1 MIVRKKKHLQP
12 LVFFFC
18 FKNVVH
24 VKDTVFENAEENQDV
39 ILLAVSCT
47 LAILCLL

>member
-1 MIVRKKKHLQP
+1 MIVRKKNSCNRW
-12 LVFFFC
+12 FIFFC

>member
-1 MIVRKKKHLQP
+1 MIVRKNTSAT
-12 LVFFFC
+12 LVYFL
-18 FKNVVH
+18 KNFVH